1 MTSTVSNPQS
11 SNAPESFWSP
21 KGRISRSAYSFRML
35 CLLAGAVAIV
45 VMFGQSRSLFGGI
58 AFLLVL
64 LAIALQVIKRSR
76 DGLGS
81 GWWALL
87 LCLPPV
93 AGILMLV
100 LAFKGA
106 PDSSTD
112 SNPA

>member
-1 MTSTVSNPQS
+1 MTSPERSSLQSNP
-11 SNAPESFWSP
+11 PEYFWSP
-21 KGRISRSAYSFRML
+21 KGRISRSAYSLRML

-45 VMFGQSRSLFGGI
+45 VLFGEGKSLLGGI

-76 DGLGS
+76 DGFGS

-87 LCLPPV
+87 LCIPPV
-93 AGILMLV
+93 AGMLMLV
-100 LAFKGA
+100 LAFKGI
-106 PDSSTD
+106 PETSTQ